1 MGDTVIL
8 SFSVEQIIPGSPLV
22 TIAWNHMSLAIKI
35 EVIVND
41 LSILIVV
48 DLALVEGVMGLRQ
61 SSCLVAQSL
70 A

>member
-8 SFSVEQIIPGSPLV
+8 SFFVEQIIPGSPLV
-22 TIAWNHMSLAIKI
+22 TIAWNHVTLAIKI

-48 DLALVEGVMGLRQ
+48 DLALVEGVMGLVQ
-61 SSCLVAQSL
+61 SSSFVVQSL
-70 A
+70 V